1 MMALK
6 ATKTSLIKNAVK
18 PMTTHANPTRFP
30 NSSA

>member
-1 MMALK
+1 MIAMNTNLM
-6 ATKTSLIKNAVK
+6 KNAVK